1 MTAAVAAACG
11 VLGLLAGFT
20 VPVLVE
26 RIPEKRALLTGP
38 FPEVRRWC
46 SVPLGWIVVLGTG
59 ALCAGMGLRF
69 GDAWE
74 LPAFLVLAVGLV
86 ALSIIDLRLY
96 LLPNRL
102 IFPLS
107 GISIVL
113 LGLASLAEGDVEPF
127 LRALVCGA
135 AAFAAFTL
143 LHVVSPRAMG
153 FGDVK
158 LAFVL
163 GLDLGWLGAGETILG
178 LVLGFLYAAV
188 IGVGLLVTGLR
199 GRKDHVP
206 FGPFMAAGALTAVYV
221 GSAILDWYR
230 G

>member
-1 MTAAVAAACG
+1 MTAAIAAACG
-11 VLGLLAGFT
+11 VVGLLAGFA

-26 RIPEKRALLTGP
+26 RVPEKAPLLAGP
-38 FPEVRRWC
+38 YPEIRRWC
-46 SVPLGWIVVLGTG
+46 SVPLGWLIVLGTG

-86 ALSIIDLRLY
+86 ALSVIDLRLY

-102 IFPLS
+102 VFPLS
-107 GISIVL
+107 GISVVL
-113 LGLASLAEGDVEPF
+113 LAIASLAEGDAELM
-127 LRALVCGA
+127 LRALACGA
-135 AAFAAFTL
+135 AAFAAGTG
-143 LHVVSPRAMG
+143 LHLVSPRAMG

-163 GLDLGWLGAGETILG
+163 GLDLGWLGVGETVLG

-188 IGVGLLVTGLR
+188 VGVVLLATRLR
-199 GRKDHVP
+199 TRKDHVP